1 MAGQEPE
8 SNGDLAESLRRLCQ
22 AAAAGDEAAFR
33 EFHRRLHPGVRRFL
47 LRRIQSNAELI
58 EELGQR
64 VWVAMWESLRAGRY
78 DPNRSAP
85 TTFVYGIAYNILLQ
99 HFRQG
104 RSGIS
109 LDDADSI
116 VEDLFTNHP
125 EPPEFIRTCELLD
138 AIRDCIAGR
147 VVPSGITSADREI
160 LAAVSRGET
169 EREMARNLGI
179 SPSTANARKQLALQR
194 LQDYLQKIGHLA
206 DPSEQPPDNRE

>member
-8 SNGDLAESLRRLCQ
+8 SNGDLAESLRRLCK

-58 EELGQR
+58 EELCQR
-64 VWVAMWESLRAGRY
+64 VWIAMWESLRAGRY

-109 LDDADSI
+109 LSDADSI
-116 VEDLFTNHP
+116 AEQLFTDHP
-125 EPPEFIRTCELLD
+125 EPSEFLRSCELLD
-138 AIRDCIAGR
+138 TIRDCIAGR
-147 VVPSGITSADREI
+147 VVPPGITSADREI

-169 EREMARNLGI
+169 EREMAKQLGI
-179 SPSTANARKQLALQR
+179 SPSTANLRKHLALQR
-194 LQDYLQKIGHLA
+194 LQEFLQKFGHFA
-206 DPSEQPPDNRE
+206 HPFEQPPENRE